1 MRKALKLH
9 RKTINRCFF
18 RSLNNIIHYH
28 TFNTIAMFDPNAIQR
43 ERDMHEIYSM
53 RCFLS
58 RVLRLSLSLNRMMQ
72 MLNELINVCVRN
84 ISFNFFFFSSSL
96 SLDRFVCFD
105 FEFMC
110 VRFLCSLFACQ
121 NWKIEWHRFGISIP
135 WPMAVFCAIHDF
147 IHELWFTIFV
157 NESFRLCVCVHTF
170 KFIAFSSIGILFA
183 ATMSDNVFDDR

>member
-58 RVLRLSLSLNRMMQ
+58 RVFRLSLSLNRMMQ

-84 ISFNFFFFSSSL
+84 ISFNFFFLLQLSFSRSFCLFWFWIYVCTLFMFSVCL
-96 SLDRFVCFD
+96 SKLKNWMTPFRNLDS
-105 FEFMC
+105 MANGG
-110 VRFLCSLFACQ
+110 FLCNSRFHSWIMIYDFC
-121 NWKIEWHRFGISIP
+121 EWVIP
-135 WPMAVFCAIHDF
+135 TV
-147 IHELWFTIFV
+147 
-157 NESFRLCVCVHTF
+157 CVCSYVQVYCIFEYRHF
-170 KFIAFSSIGILFA
+170 FRG
-183 ATMSDNVFDDR
+183 DDVR